1 MSESTVQE
9 LMNKI
14 TNLQIEPHVFKVILI
29 ATDHTYGFSA
39 HVDFRSNYSNDANI
53 SHLATSGDSPEDA
66 LQDLYNSLVA
76 KFGPCRYCGRTGP
89 VELDGK
95 NE

>member
-53 SHLATSGDSPEDA
+53 SH
-66 LQDLYNSLVA
+66 
-76 KFGPCRYCGRTGP
+76 
-89 VELDGK
+89 
-95 NE
+95 